1 MKLIKSLALLFICLI
16 CAALAA
22 QSPKGTVPR
31 ASADKYPAHAEQSR
45 ASIGALLLSRK
56 DARKVFI
63 TNVEECC
70 VVVEFALFPKGAH
83 VNVSM
88 DDFVL
93 RVKGSDVGIR
103 PSTAELIAA
112 DLVEI
117 TPRDRTTQ
125 TGVETHSGIGYEH
138 GGYDP
143 ATGQRRPSGVVYSS
157 GAGVGVGVGGK
168 TTPGNTETIRYDRS
182 AMEQELSGKGLPM
195 GEASAPVS
203 GYLYFPVPAKDRKNA
218 RQLEYTTNNEKIVLN
233 LQ

>member
-1 MKLIKSLALLFICLI
+1 MKVIKALALILV
-16 CAALAA
+16 CAGLSA

-31 ASADKYPAHAEQSR
+31 ASADKYPAHAEQSK

-56 DARKVFI
+56 EARKIFI

-70 VVVEFALFPKGAH
+70 IVVEVALFPKGAH
-83 VNVSM
+83 VNVSV

-93 RVKGSDVGIR
+93 RVKGADIGVR
-103 PSTAELIAA
+103 PSSAELIAA
-112 DLVEI
+112 DLLETVP
-117 TPRDRTTQ
+117 TDRTTQ
-125 TGVETHSGIGYEH
+125 TGIETHSGVGYEH

-143 ATGQRRPSGVVYSS
+143 VTGQRRPSGVVYSS

-168 TTPGNTETIRYDRS
+168 TEPSNTETIRYDRR
-182 AMEQELSGKGLPM
+182 AMEQELSGKALPM

-218 RQLEYTTNNEKIVLN
+218 RQLEYTTNGEKIVLN

>member
-1 MKLIKSLALLFICLI
+1 MKLIKSLALLLI
-16 CAALAA
+16 CAELAA
-22 QSPKGTVPR
+22 QSPKGTAPR

-70 VVVEFALFPKGAH
+70 VVVEVALFPKGTR
-83 VNVSM
+83 VNVSV

-93 RVKGSDVGIR
+93 RVKGADIGIR
-103 PSTAELIAA
+103 PASAELIAA

-117 TPRDRTTQ
+117 VPGDRTTQ
-125 TGVETHSGIGYEH
+125 AGVETHSGIGYEH
-138 GGYDP
+138 GGIDP
-143 ATGQRRPSGVVYSS
+143 ATGQRRPNGVVYSS

-168 TTPGNTETIRYDRS
+168 TTPNNTETIRYDRR
-182 AMEQELSGKGLPM
+182 AMEQELSGKALPL

-203 GYLYFPVPAKDRKNA
+203 GYLYFSVPSKDRKNVH
-218 RQLEYTTNNEKIVLN
+218 QLEYTGNGEKVVLN
-233 LQ
+233 LP